1 MRKEISAPSS
11 VKSGLRE
18 RALDGEIMVKTWK
31 STFIYGLTALGL
43 FASCFT
49 LPAQASETQ
58 PIIGVKVNRAKVM
71 RIPRPASMI
80 IIGNTAIADATIRD
94 SQTLIITGKQ
104 YGTTN
109 LIVLDAAGEPIADEV
124 VRVSSA
130 TDDNIVVYKRGVR
143 STFSCNPDCERLMRV
158 GDGDSEQTDLAQQIE
173 THIKMSRGEDVDLG
187 DSE

>member
-1 MRKEISAPSS
+1 M
-11 VKSGLRE
+11 VKR
-18 RALDGEIMVKTWK
+18 MVKTWK
-31 STFIYGLTALGL
+31 STFIYSLTALGL
-43 FASCFT
+43 IASSFVV
-49 LPAQASETQ
+49 PAQASETQ
-58 PIIGVKVNRAKVM
+58 PVIGIQVNRAKVM

-80 IIGNTAIADATIRD
+80 IIGNNAIADATIKD

-130 TDDNIVVYKRGVR
+130 LDGNLVVYKGSQR
-143 STFSCNPDCERLMRV
+143 STYSCSPHCEQVMRI
-158 GDGDSEQTDLAQQIE
+158 GDSAVQQDELAKQVGN
-173 THIKMSRGEDVDLG
+173 HIKMSRGEEVDLG